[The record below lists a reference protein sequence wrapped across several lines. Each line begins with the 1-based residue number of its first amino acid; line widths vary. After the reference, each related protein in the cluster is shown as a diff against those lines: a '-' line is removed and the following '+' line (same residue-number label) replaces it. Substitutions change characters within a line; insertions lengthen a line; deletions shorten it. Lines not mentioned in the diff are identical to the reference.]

1 MKHYLLITCIAMSA
15 SNYNTPPI
23 FYIEGNTGSGKT
35 TLLYALAEKNP
46 NFVVLEEPVAQVQ
59 DVNGIN
65 ALHMM
70 YEDQRRWSFTVHLL
84 YYVFHIHDLQK
95 AMAQFPHNIIISDRS
110 IFSGPIFCS
119 AEKESGHFHPLEEI
133 LYNKLFN
140 LSASSIPKPH
150 GFIYVRTNPK
160 VIFERI
166 NKRLR
171 KEEMHIDLAYWKK
184 LHDAHENMLIK
195 TKTIIG
201 DVPVLVLEGDSD
213 MHQNPSFI
221 TDTIHTIELF
231 IQECIKK
238 HQN

>member
-1 MKHYLLITCIAMSA
+1 MKNLLILMFAMSA
-15 SNYNTPPI
+15 CNVYATPPI

-35 TLLYALAEKNP
+35 TLLHALAKKNP
-46 NFVVLEEPVAQVQ
+46 NFVVLEEPVAQVKN
-59 DVNGIN
+59 VNGIN
-65 ALHMM
+65 ALRMM
-70 YEDQRRWSFTVHLL
+70 YEDQKRWSLTVHLL
-84 YYVFHIHDLQK
+84 YYVFHIHNLQK
-95 AMAQFPHNIIISDRS
+95 AIAQFPNNIIISDRS

-150 GFIYVRTNPK
+150 GFIYVRTNPE
-160 VIFERI
+160 VSFERI

-184 LHDAHENMLIK
+184 LHDAHEKMLIK

-221 TDTIHTIELF
+221 TDSIRTIELF
-231 IQECIKK
+231 IQECIKEHK
-238 HQN
+238 N